1 MYNSY
6 YQSVSEQPRHF
17 GQKPFDYSAPLG
29 YLTFNRK
36 ISNNK
41 RLCGRSFPL
50 YYQVAT
56 NGEQVK
62 GDKSISENQ
71 AQYRRMNTPQAM
83 NADDDEVDY
92 SFSRLSVR
100 ERRKMF
106 QTDEPMAIS
115 QYGTLPRGPMS
126 RSVPR
131 YDGKPASVASVPTQ
145 DVTFRKTPLMR
156 QSWGGQNQV
165 SPRRNSSFDFRP
177 QSVISSRAVELQSA
191 QRSSLVEP
199 YVQPMYSPLR
209 QSRPIYRSP
218 PTVIQAGDQPIQPQ
232 SPLPVTYASSSR
244 IARGMSLS
252 ARTMPRERETSSMV
266 REIWPS
272 NQSPTSAQPL
282 RVRVYNSDRSASSP
296 AFSQTPAQWT
306 QTSPAYPAY
315 PAYGTRPAGSA
326 TQMYRVVQSPSRVYP
341 QTIATSYSYPSPLQQ
356 QQPPAQLYVP
366 LTSVHRRTVSTPQ
379 FPQKSIT
386 IYPTM
391 RDRQPVEAPRQVYQQ
406 MASPRASQR
415 SDWTVLQP
423 TRITPTQA
431 SVNQSRPSLFGLMG
445 RSNQQQQPPPLPHHG
460 RIATLPSRP
469 RPRVVNRR
477 SPQPDEESGAS
488 SFNRHCLFCV
498 VLLLLPSP
506 SPTVGILSTHDYAT
520 SSTSF
525 FSACLY
531 SMHRKT
537 EDALL
542 ASFPIQNF
550 DKVKKEGDE
559 RMKPKSKIRYND
571 D

>member
-1 MYNSY
+1 L
-6 YQSVSEQPRHF
+6 QSVSE
-17 GQKPFDYSAPLG
+17 
-29 YLTFNRK
+29 
-36 ISNNK
+36 
-41 RLCGRSFPL
+41 
-50 YYQVAT
+50 
-56 NGEQVK
+56 
-62 GDKSISENQ
+62 NQ
-71 AQYRRMNTPQAM
+71 EQYRQTNAPQAM

-106 QTDEPMAIS
+106 QSDEPRIIS

-131 YDGKPASVASVPTQ
+131 YDGKPASVASVPIQ

-156 QSWGGQNQV
+156 QSWGGQSQA

-199 YVQPMYSPLR
+199 YMQPAYSPSR

-218 PTVIQAGDQPIQPQ
+218 PTVIQAGDQQ
-232 SPLPVTYASSSR
+232 SPQPVAYASPTR
-244 IARGMSLS
+244 IVRRMSFS
-252 ARTMPRERETSSMV
+252 ARTIPRERETSSMV

-272 NQSPTSAQPL
+272 SQSPTSAQPL

-296 AFSQTPAQWT
+296 AYSQTAAPWT
-306 QTSPAYPAY
+306 QASPVYPAY
-315 PAYGTRPAGSA
+315 PAYGPRPANSA

-341 QTIATSYSYPSPLQQ
+341 QTIATSYSYPSPLQQQQQ

-391 RDRQPVEAPRQVYQQ
+391 RDRQPVESPRQVYQQ
-406 MASPRASQR
+406 MASPRAPQR
-415 SDWTVLQP
+415 SDWTVLHP

-431 SVNQSRPSLFGLMG
+431 STNQSRPSLFGPAG
-445 RSNQQQQPPPLPHHG
+445 RSNQQQPPPPLPHQG

-469 RPRVVNRR
+469 RPRAVNR
-477 SPQPDEESGAS
+477 SPPPPLPVRPLLHHANIIGSQKL
-488 SFNRHCLFCV
+488 R
-498 VLLLLPSP
+498 VLLLFLHF
-506 SPTVGILSTHDYAT
+506 LSY
-520 SSTSF
+520 
-525 FSACLY
+525 L
-531 SMHRKT
+531 MHRKT
-537 EDALL
+537 ENALL

-550 DKVKKEGDE
+550 DRVEEEGGE
-559 RMKPKSKIRYND
+559 RMKFKNGMGLRRLVGYAFALLFVLLGGKRGVGFETTVLPSPSLQPV
-571 D
+571 